1 MALAT
6 QEQNV
11 TWVLVAVGV
20 FLLLAVIGYLMG
32 PPPGARRMNAR
43 DRNIL
48 SEQQRQGLR
57 PTSFV

>member
-1 MALAT
+1 M
-6 QEQNV
+6 

-32 PPPGARRMNAR
+32 PPPGTRRMNAR
-43 DRNIL
+43 DHNLL

-57 PTSFV
+57 PNSFW